1 MTASSRTFQGV
12 TGENDMTT
20 TDPARFRRSRRGLA
34 VLGVAIA
41 VVSTAAFYLADSGTL
56 ALPTAPT
63 PAGAAAGGV
72 IATFTP
78 LIPSTLSVPQG
89 QGAQKIDGVLLGKVT
104 VAAGFAP
111 RLRVDISWLDPK
123 NAGAVL
129 NNPNAW
135 MTFGLYY
142 PIHTGACTGSDPAN
156 SQTLVDGATLCAAA
170 NTQGSGPLTY
180 NGLLTINA
188 TMLSGFILE
197 TAADPA
203 SPPAC
208 GATGSTWCAP
218 AGLAINQNVFYVASS
233 INTPGGIPPGQ
244 QSQITT
250 LNFYVG
256 ARSF

>member
-1 MTASSRTFQGV
+1 
-12 TGENDMTT
+12 MTT
-20 TDPARFRRSRRGLA
+20 IDAVRFRRSRRGLV
-34 VLGVAIA
+34 VLGAAIA
-41 VVSTAAFYLADSGTL
+41 VATTAAFYLADSGTL
-56 ALPTAPT
+56 ALPTAPI
-63 PAGAAAGGV
+63 PAGAGAGGV

-78 LIPSTLSVPQG
+78 LVPSTLSIPQG

-142 PIHTGACTGSDPAN
+142 PIHTGACTGLDPVS
-156 SQTLVDGATLCAAA
+156 SQTLVDGATLCAAV
-170 NTQGSGPLTY
+170 NTQGSGPMTY
-180 NGLLTINA
+180 NGLITINA

-218 AGLAINQNVFYVASS
+218 AGLAVNQNVFYVASS
-233 INTPGGIPPGQ
+233 INTPGGTPPGS
-244 QSQITT
+244 QSLITA
-250 LNFYVG
+250 LNFYIG

>member
-1 MTASSRTFQGV
+1 MTASSRTFKGV
-12 TGENDMTT
+12 TGENEIAA

-41 VVSTAAFYLADSGTL
+41 VASMATFYLADSGTL

-78 LIPSTLSVPQG
+78 LVPSTLSVPQG

-135 MTFGLYY
+135 MAFGLYY
-142 PIHTGACTGSDPAN
+142 PIHTGACTASDPVN

-208 GATGSTWCAP
+208 GATGSAWCAP
-218 AGLAINQNVFYVASS
+218 AGLAVNQNIFYVAAS

-244 QSQITT
+244 LPLINT
-250 LNFYVG
+250 LNFYIG